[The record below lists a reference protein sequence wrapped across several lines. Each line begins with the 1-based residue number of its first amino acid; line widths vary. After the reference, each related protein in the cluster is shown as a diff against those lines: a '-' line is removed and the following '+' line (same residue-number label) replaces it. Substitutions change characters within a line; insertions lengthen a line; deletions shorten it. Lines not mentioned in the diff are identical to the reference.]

1 MHLERETRSLH
12 SEGKHSGHR
21 ARKDV
26 YRDNRTGKDN
36 SGQVV
41 NHVLK
46 SVVREIR
53 MLRSVGEGAG

>member
-12 SEGKHSGHR
+12 SEGMQSGHR

-26 YRDNRTGKDN
+26 YRGNRTGKEN
-36 SGQVV
+36 SEQAV
-41 NHVLK
+41 NQALK

-53 MLRSVGEGAG
+53 MLRSVGEGVG